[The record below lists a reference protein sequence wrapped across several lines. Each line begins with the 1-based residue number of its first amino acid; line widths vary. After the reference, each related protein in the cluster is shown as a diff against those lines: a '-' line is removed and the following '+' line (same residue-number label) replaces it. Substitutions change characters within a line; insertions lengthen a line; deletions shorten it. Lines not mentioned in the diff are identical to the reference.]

1 MLHVIVTTAHANEGP
16 FPTYPQG
23 TAVDLLAPCDEF
35 FDWHACR
42 IQGRDTYVYVHM
54 LRDGA
59 LAADYNPTELDVA
72 PGDHLEVLG
81 IQGAWLHARDAARGR
96 SGWIPA
102 EKTRTVTA

>member
-1 MLHVIVTTAHANEGP
+1 MLHVIVTTAHANEGL

-54 LRDGA
+54 LRATARSRRTTTRPNWTWRRAITWRCWASRAPGCMRA
-59 LAADYNPTELDVA
+59 MRRVAAADGFRPRRRAL
-72 PGDHLEVLG
+72 
-81 IQGAWLHARDAARGR
+81 
-96 SGWIPA
+96 
-102 EKTRTVTA
+102 

>member
-1 MLHVIVTTAHANEGP
+1 MLHVIVTTAHANEG
-16 FPTYPQG
+16 FS
-23 TAVDLLAPCDEF
+23 DLPAGHGRGLAGALRRVLRL
-35 FDWHACR
+35 ACLPHP
-42 IQGRDTYVYVHM
+42 GRDTYVYVHM

>member
-1 MLHVIVTTAHANEGP
+1 M
-16 FPTYPQG
+16 
-23 TAVDLLAPCDEF
+23 DLLAPCDEF

-72 PGDHLEVLG
+72 PGDRLEVLG
-81 IQGAWLHARDAARGR
+81 IQGAWLLRAMRRVAAADGFRPR
-96 SGWIPA
+96 RRA
-102 EKTRTVTA
+102 L

>member
-1 MLHVIVTTAHANEGP
+1 M
-16 FPTYPQG
+16 
-23 TAVDLLAPCDEF
+23 DLLAPCDEF

-72 PGDHLEVLG
+72 PGDHTWRCWASRAPGCMRAMRRV
-81 IQGAWLHARDAARGR
+81 AAADGFH
-96 SGWIPA
+96 

>member
-1 MLHVIVTTAHANEGP
+1 MLHVIVTTAHANEGL

-81 IQGAWLHARDAARGR
+81 IRAPGCMRAMRRVAAADGFRPR
-96 SGWIPA
+96 RRA
-102 EKTRTVTA
+102 L

>member
-1 MLHVIVTTAHANEGP
+1 
-16 FPTYPQG
+16 
-23 TAVDLLAPCDEF
+23 
-35 FDWHACR
+35 
-42 IQGRDTYVYVHM
+42 M

-72 PGDHLEVLG
+72 PGDRLEVLG

-102 EKTRTVTA
+102 EDAHCDGLKPARVAPVTQGNLPDLPCASFQFRLASGKVDKERHAWVAVWLCPAR